1 MNEEITNSIWNAAQI
16 AAEERE
22 VLENDWFDDHEF
34 EIYMKPDGTIR
45 LLRESEYFA
54 KVPEGWE
61 RIKYDGHTNDELTE
75 YEDLQAIVEEWMKKK
90 NGEETK

>member
-1 MNEEITNSIWNAAQI
+1 MDEKLIDSIWS
-16 AAEERE
+16 AAEIAEEESRLLDE
-22 VLENDWFDDHEF
+22 EWFEEHEF

-61 RIKYDGHTNDELTE
+61 RINYDNHANDELTYFE
-75 YEDLQAIVEEWMKKK
+75 GLQAIVEEWMNEQNDK
-90 NGEETK
+90 ED